1 MIKYENKEPKAVGC
15 VYLLGEHNHYNDS
28 DFYAQYIDVEK
39 GTFEYEEYDTTRFGG
54 GGYATLDLDF
64 EHLNK
69 FWEKAKPILSEA
81 VKESLFREAGEIT
94 KGKLVV
100 VNRGRKVPHGTSGEV
115 FWLKKVN
122 YDPYQRAWGW
132 KTKIGLKDDVGN
144 VYWTYAD
151 NVDVVSPENYVNE
164 DMVEPRLK
172 RQYDNLFDI
181 ACKLRKDEDKEVLK
195 KEFYRF

>member
-1 MIKYENKEPKAVGC
+1 M
-15 VYLLGEHNHYNDS
+15 
-28 DFYAQYIDVEK
+28 
-39 GTFEYEEYDTTRFGG
+39 
-54 GGYATLDLDF
+54 
-64 EHLNK
+64 
-69 FWEKAKPILSEA
+69 
-81 VKESLFREAGEIT
+81 
-94 KGKLVV
+94 
-100 VNRGRKVPHGTSGEV
+100 VNRGRKVPHGVTGEV
-115 FWLKKVN
+115 FWLKEVN

-172 RQYDNLFDI
+172 RQYDHLFDI